1 MRKTF
6 IATNHN
12 SGQKPSERN
21 MLCVCGSTFGFTLAL
36 GYSLQYCS
44 SWVSEAAAALMNLPR
59 ESLRV
64 HSPGFSAL
72 LKQWACSSRTKNWS
86 EKSYLCS
93 NS

>member
-12 SGQKPSERN
+12 SGQKPFPFERN
-21 MLCVCGSTFGFTLAL
+21 MLCVCGGTFGFTLAL
-36 GYSLQYCS
+36 SYSLQYCS

-64 HSPGFSAL
+64 HSPGFSAM
-72 LKQWACSSRTKNWS
+72 LKQWACSSRTKN
-86 EKSYLCS
+86 
-93 NS
+93 